1 MEHLVMLLSK
11 YVMIF
16 VFLMYTFEC
25 FHVFRYTNNKEKQ
38 SSVYKKQRRKIFIL
52 HFLGFLVIFISTLN
66 PFIIG
71 FYLMQLVLFNGIFL
85 IYKLFYK
92 KASELLLNNMCM
104 FLSISFIILTRIS
117 VEKAVKQFFI
127 LLVSAC
133 FSLLIPLTIRNVK
146 FFRKF
151 TWLYAAV
158 GLVALLVILLA
169 GRTSYGAKLSVSIL
183 GFSFQAS
190 EFVKISFVFFIAS
203 MLEKGVDRKKMI
215 ITTSIAALHVLVL
228 IASKDLGSAFIF
240 FMTYTMMIYVA
251 TENELYLLGGF
262 VSTFLGLF
270 VASQLFNHVKQRV
283 VAWQNPL
290 SVIDKEGYQICQSL
304 FAIGTGGWF
313 GLGLC
318 QGRPDKIPVVVQD
331 FIFAAISEELG
342 GVFALCII
350 MVCISCLLMIL
361 NISIEMKDSFYQM
374 VALGLGTTYAIQVF
388 LTIGGVTK
396 FIPSTGVTLPLLSYG
411 GSSLL
416 STMIIFGIIQGLY
429 IIHYD
434 RYIDK
439 NDKGGG
445 TKKVLKPFDG
455 GEVSGESK
463 YTLEEYD

>member
-1 MEHLVMLLSK
+1 MDHLVMLISK
-11 YVMIF
+11 YIMIF
-16 VFLMYTFEC
+16 LFLIYTFEC
-25 FHVFRYTNNKEKQ
+25 FHVFKFTENKEKQ
-38 SSVYKKQRRKIFIL
+38 KSIYKKQRRNIFLL
-52 HFLGFLVIFISTLN
+52 HFMGFLVIFISTLN

-71 FYLMQLVLFNGIFL
+71 FYLMQVVLFSGIFL
-85 IYKLFYK
+85 IYKMFYK

-104 FLSISFIILTRIS
+104 FLSISFIIITRIS
-117 VEKAVKQFFI
+117 VEKAMKQFMI
-127 LLVSAC
+127 LVLAAI

-151 TWLYAAV
+151 TWMYAAV
-158 GLVALLVILLA
+158 GILSLLLILVA
-169 GRTSYGAKLSVSIL
+169 GRTSYGAKLSISVL

-190 EFVKISFVFFIAS
+190 EFVKISFVFFVAS
-203 MLEKGVDRKKMI
+203 MLEKNVDRKRLI
-215 ITTSIAALHVLVL
+215 ITTSIAALHVLIL

-240 FMTYTMMIYVA
+240 FVTYTMMLYVA
-251 TENELYLLGGF
+251 TENVLYLFGGF
-262 VSTFLGLF
+262 FSTFLGLF
-270 VASQLFNHVKQRV
+270 IASQLFSHVKQRI
-283 VAWQNPL
+283 VAWKNPL
-290 SVIDKEGYQICQSL
+290 SVIDKEGYQVCQSL

-350 MVCISCLLMIL
+350 MICISCFLMIL

-374 VALGLGTTYAIQVF
+374 IALGLGTTYAIQVF

-396 FIPSTGVTLPLLSYG
+396 FIPSTGVTLPLVSYG

-434 RYIDK
+434 RYIDNNK
-439 NDKGGG
+439 GSGTGKTNSQHVGGG
-445 TKKVLKPFDG
+445 IN
-455 GEVSGESK
+455 SESK